1 MEEKNPFVLDALPRR
16 VMPLIFVVDTSGS
29 MDGAKIA
36 SVNTAV
42 QDTLNDVGEIS
53 RNNADAQ
60 IKVAALE
67 FSSGVQWMYP
77 QPIESET
84 FQWQDL
90 EACGVTS
97 LGAAY
102 AELNEK
108 LSRSH
113 GFMAEPT
120 GSRAPAIILL
130 TDGMP
135 TDEWKHPLAK
145 LKNNPW
151 FKAGVKV
158 AIAIGDESTNVD
170 VLEDQTDL
178 LYTEPLADMDKTDC
192 GGVVTV
198 PFRHALCSMNFRV
211 KNRVADN
218 EKIIIKKII
227 LDAARHCGDFRSM
240 PDPRWT
246 LDARTARF
254 VFFEGDYQT
263 GHQPSEIGDNI
274 LMIPQALET
283 PVTVVYEFVT
293 HAGTSITQEL
303 KTTLLQKELLPGKNY
318 TFTITVGIDD
328 VKFLVEI
335 IEGFLNI

>member
-1 MEEKNPFVLDALPRR
+1 MIMEEKNPFVLDALPRR

-102 AELNEK
+102 AEHNEK

-145 LKNNPW
+145 LKNNP
-151 FKAGVKV
+151 
-158 AIAIGDESTNVD
+158 
-170 VLEDQTDL
+170 
-178 LYTEPLADMDKTDC
+178 
-192 GGVVTV
+192 
-198 PFRHALCSMNFRV
+198 
-211 KNRVADN
+211 
-218 EKIIIKKII
+218 
-227 LDAARHCGDFRSM
+227 
-240 PDPRWT
+240 
-246 LDARTARF
+246 
-254 VFFEGDYQT
+254 
-263 GHQPSEIGDNI
+263 
-274 LMIPQALET
+274 
-283 PVTVVYEFVT
+283 
-293 HAGTSITQEL
+293 
-303 KTTLLQKELLPGKNY
+303 
-318 TFTITVGIDD
+318 
-328 VKFLVEI
+328 
-335 IEGFLNI
+335 

>member
-1 MEEKNPFVLDALPRR
+1 MEEKNPFELDALPRR

-29 MDGAKIA
+29 MAGAKIA

-42 QDTLNDVGEIS
+42 RDTLNDVGEIS

-158 AIAIGDESTNVD
+158 AIAIVDESTNVG
-170 VLEDQTDL
+170 VLEEFTG
-178 LYTEPLADMDKTDC
+178 DKEA
-192 GGVVTV
+192 VITV
-198 PFRHALCSMNFRV
+198 HN
-211 KNRVADN
+211 VAQL
-218 EKIIIKKII
+218 KKII
-227 LDAARHCGDFRSM
+227 KTVSVSASMVASQSASVSVSGSGTSAPADAQSQVVASVTSAIQSDDDLQKVDQGGS
-240 PDPRWT
+240 
-246 LDARTARF
+246 TA
-254 VFFEGDYQT
+254 
-263 GHQPSEIGDNI
+263 N
-274 LMIPQALET
+274 
-283 PVTVVYEFVT
+283 
-293 HAGTSITQEL
+293 AGT
-303 KTTLLQKELLPGKNY
+303 
-318 TFTITVGIDD
+318 DD
-328 VKFLVEI
+328 FS
-335 IEGFLNI
+335 NWC

>member
-1 MEEKNPFVLDALPRR
+1 MEDKNPFVLDALPRR

-29 MDGAKIA
+29 MAGAKIA
-36 SVNTAV
+36 SLNTAV
-42 QDTLNDVGEIS
+42 RDTLNEVGEIS

-158 AIAIGDESTNVD
+158 AIAIGDETTNVD
-170 VLEDQTDL
+170 VLEEVTGDKEAVITVHNVDQL
-178 LYTEPLADMDKTDC
+178 
-192 GGVVTV
+192 
-198 PFRHALCSMNFRV
+198 
-211 KNRVADN
+211 
-218 EKIIIKKII
+218 KKII
-227 LDAARHCGDFRSM
+227 KTVSVSASMVASQSASVSVSGSGSSTPADAQSQVVASVTSAIQSDDDLQKVDQGGS
-240 PDPRWT
+240 
-246 LDARTARF
+246 TA
-254 VFFEGDYQT
+254 
-263 GHQPSEIGDNI
+263 N
-274 LMIPQALET
+274 
-283 PVTVVYEFVT
+283 
-293 HAGTSITQEL
+293 AGT
-303 KTTLLQKELLPGKNY
+303 
-318 TFTITVGIDD
+318 DD
-328 VKFLVEI
+328 FS
-335 IEGFLNI
+335 NWC